1 MADFEIQVLE
11 IKSAS
16 ISPNPVN
23 VGNKFV
29 LSVKITEKTNVL
41 EPVYFY
47 ANEIYSGENDGN

>member
-1 MADFEIQVLE
+1 MADFEIQVIE

-47 ANEIYSGENDGN
+47 ANEIYSGEYDGN